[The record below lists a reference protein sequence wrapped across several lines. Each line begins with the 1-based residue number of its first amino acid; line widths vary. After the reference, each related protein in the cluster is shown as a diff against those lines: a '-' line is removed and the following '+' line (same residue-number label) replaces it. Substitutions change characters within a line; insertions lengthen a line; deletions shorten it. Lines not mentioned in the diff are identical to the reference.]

1 MCYLDQQ
8 ESDVSAICDLFNRF
22 FNSIYSSSTFP
33 LPSEND
39 LPAVAHN
46 ISSLEFTESDVW
58 RVLSQLDPSKA
69 MGHDGLG
76 PAILKACAVPL
87 AAPLSRFFN
96 QCMELSTIPVEWKL
110 HIIVPI
116 HKSGDKSLV
125 NNYRPISLLC
135 STSKVLEK
143 LIYKHLEDFI
153 IPQISVYQFGFL
165 KGRSCL
171 HKLLVSLADIVDS
184 VNRNLSTD
192 VIYLDLRKAFDT
204 VGHRE
209 LLAKLWSFGIHGR
222 LWKWFANYLSDSL
235 HRVSI
240 HGFSSSSSLPVLSGV
255 PQGSILGPLLFL
267 LYINDLKCP
276 TITSSIYM
284 FADDTQCSRMIR
296 SSEDCMILQADL
308 DSIHDWS
315 TKWNMAFNSSKCIHI
330 RFGCGPV
337 TKNLVWG

>member
-1 MCYLDQQ
+1 MYSQLYLIWHPLSITQ
-8 ESDVSAICDLFNRF
+8 EVNA
-22 FNSIYSSSTFP
+22 
-33 LPSEND
+33 LPSQLTLTDMGLNHSMGMAIIIPAI
-39 LPAVAHN
+39 LPRWN
-46 ISSLEFTESDVW
+46 QVW

-222 LWKWFANYLSDSL
+222 LWKWFANYLWCL
-235 HRVSI
+235 HS
-240 HGFSSSSSLPVLSGV
+240 
-255 PQGSILGPLLFL
+255 
-267 LYINDLKCP
+267 
-276 TITSSIYM
+276 
-284 FADDTQCSRMIR
+284 
-296 SSEDCMILQADL
+296 
-308 DSIHDWS
+308 
-315 TKWNMAFNSSKCIHI
+315 
-330 RFGCGPV
+330 
-337 TKNLVWG
+337 